1 MGDHVHEGDTTVYNI
16 RLMWP
21 SLKGVVEMSARL
33 VTRCKRATAAF
44 CATALASVA
53 IAAPASAQQQQQN
66 GLVNVAIG
74 DITIQ
79 DVNVGVAALV
89 AAQVCGVQVGPVVV
103 LATRVDATS
112 QQRTVCELETGDVV
126 LTQA

>member
-1 MGDHVHEGDTTVYNI
+1 
-16 RLMWP
+16 
-21 SLKGVVEMSARL
+21 MSARL
-33 VTRCKRATAAF
+33 VTRCRRVTATF
-44 CATALASVA
+44 CATALASLA
-53 IAAPASAQQQQQN
+53 IAAPASAQQQQD
-66 GLVNVAIG
+66 GLINVIIG

-112 QQRTVCELETGDVV
+112 QQRTVCELQTGDVV
-126 LTQA
+126 LTQN

>member
-1 MGDHVHEGDTTVYNI
+1 
-16 RLMWP
+16 
-21 SLKGVVEMSARL
+21 MSARL
-33 VTRCKRATAAF
+33 VTRCRRVTATF

-112 QQRTVCELETGDVV
+112 QQRTVCELQTGDVV
-126 LTQA
+126 LTQN

>member
-1 MGDHVHEGDTTVYNI
+1 
-16 RLMWP
+16 
-21 SLKGVVEMSARL
+21 MSARL
-33 VTRCKRATAAF
+33 VTRCKQVTATF
-44 CATALASVA
+44 CATALASLA
-53 IAAPASAQQQQQN
+53 IAAPASAQQQQD
-66 GLVNVAIG
+66 GLINVIIG

-112 QQRTVCELETGDVV
+112 QQRTVCELQTGDVV
-126 LTQA
+126 LTQN

>member
-1 MGDHVHEGDTTVYNI
+1 
-16 RLMWP
+16 
-21 SLKGVVEMSARL
+21 MSARL
-33 VTRCKRATAAF
+33 VTRCRRVTATF
-44 CATALASVA
+44 CATALASLA
-53 IAAPASAQQQQQN
+53 IAAPASAQQQQD
-66 GLVNVAIG
+66 GLINVIIG

-112 QQRTVCELETGDVV
+112 QQRTVCELTTGDVV
-126 LTQA
+126 LTQN